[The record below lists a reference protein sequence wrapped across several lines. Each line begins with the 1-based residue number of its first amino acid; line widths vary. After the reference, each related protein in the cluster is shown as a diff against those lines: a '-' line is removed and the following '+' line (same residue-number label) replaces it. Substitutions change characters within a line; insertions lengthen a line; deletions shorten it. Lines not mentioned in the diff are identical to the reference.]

1 MNGENERTMSDVNG
15 QTREAVIEYLY
26 MLADDE
32 LILGHRASEWT
43 GLGPILEADIA
54 LSSMSQD
61 EMGHALTYYQILEK
75 LGEGDPDSLGFGREI
90 EQFRN
95 ALFSELPRGDWG
107 FTVIRHYLHDV
118 NEQVRLTVLADSSY
132 EPLAQAAR
140 KLITEEKYHLIHGQS
155 WVSKLAQGTD
165 ESHERMQ
172 AGLDRA
178 FPYAL
183 GLFEATDLEPI
194 RVEEGIAPPETEL
207 QTEWLDEV
215 VPFLQDAGL
224 DVPVRQTDIGWEPT
238 VEPEYGGRR
247 GEHTEYLEAVL
258 EAMQLVY
265 KMEPDSEW

>member
-1 MNGENERTMSDVNG
+1 MNEINDQARK
-15 QTREAVIEYLY
+15 ALIEYLY
-26 MLADDE
+26 MLADDD

-75 LGEGDPDSLGFGREI
+75 LGEGDPDTLGFGRTI
-90 EQFRN
+90 GQFRN
-95 ALFSELPRGDWG
+95 AIFSELPRGDWG
-107 FTVIRHYLHDV
+107 FTIIRHYLHDV
-118 NEQVRLTVLADSSY
+118 NEQIRLSALAGSSY

-183 GLFEATDLEPI
+183 GLFEATELEPA
-194 RVEEGIAPPETEL
+194 RVAADIAPPDAEL
-207 QTEWLDEV
+207 RAQWLDEV
-215 VPFLQDAGL
+215 VPFLQDVGL
-224 DVPVRQTDIGWEPT
+224 DVPVTRTDAGWKPT
-238 VEPEYGGRR
+238 VDPEYGGRR
-247 GEHTEYLEAVL
+247 GVHTEYLEAIL

-265 KMEPDSEW
+265 NMEPDAEW